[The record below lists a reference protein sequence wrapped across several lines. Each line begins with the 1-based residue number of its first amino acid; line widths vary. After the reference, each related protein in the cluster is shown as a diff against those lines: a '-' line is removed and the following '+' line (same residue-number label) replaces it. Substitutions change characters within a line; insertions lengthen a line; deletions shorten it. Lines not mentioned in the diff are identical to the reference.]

1 MIFAKLTMLT
11 LIGVFVG
18 GCVTSG
24 NYCDVARPIRPS
36 MDDAMTP
43 ETQRQILTENTKL
56 HELCG
61 VKP

>member
-1 MIFAKLTMLT
+1 MLT

-36 MDDAMTP
+36 LDDAMTP
-43 ETQRQILTENTKL
+43 ETQRQILIENTKL